1 MSELQSSENLIEN
14 NNVNI
19 HDFAD
24 VSSKAELGKGVYVGA
39 GSVIGPDVIVG
50 PNTWIGPNVII
61 EGRVK
66 IGSNN
71 KIFPGACIGLEPQD
85 LKYKGDSTEVLIGD
99 NNTFRECVTINRATF
114 EGEKTIVGSQNLL
127 MAYSHLGHN
136 CEIANNVVIA
146 NSVQIAGHVVVE
158 DRAVI
163 GGCLGIHQFVHIGYL
178 AMVGGMT
185 RVDRDV
191 PPFCL
196 AEGHPGRIRG
206 LNTVGIKR
214 QNIDKYNK
222 EEYLQLKKTWNLL
235 FKSEYVISD
244 SLKIAR
250 QENLFQSS
258 KRLCGFIELS
268 IGKGRRGPMPPLSS
282 INKSVNK

>member
-1 MSELQSSENLIEN
+1 MSELESSENLIGS

-19 HDFAD
+19 HEFAD
-24 VSSKAELGKGVYVGA
+24 VSSKAELGEGVHVGSGA
-39 GSVIGPDVIVG
+39 VIGPEVIVG

-61 EGRVK
+61 EGKVK
-66 IGSNN
+66 IGSKN

-85 LKYKGDSTEVLIGD
+85 LKYKGDSTDVLIGD

-114 EGEKTIVGSQNLL
+114 KGESTIIGSQNLL

-136 CEIANNVVIA
+136 CEIGNNVVIA
-146 NSVQIAGHVVVE
+146 NSVQIAGHVFVE

-178 AMVGGMT
+178 SMVGGMT

-191 PPFCL
+191 PPYCL

-206 LNTVGIKR
+206 LNYVGIKR
-214 QNIDKYNK
+214 KNIDKDNK
-222 EEYLQLKKTWNLL
+222 EEYLQLKRIWNLL

-244 SLKIAR
+244 GLKIAK
-250 QENLFQSS
+250 QENLLKPSA
-258 KRLCGFIELS
+258 RLCKFLELS
-268 IGKGRRGPMPPLSS
+268 IVKGRRGPMPSLMSTD
-282 INKSVNK
+282 KS

>member
-1 MSELQSSENLIEN
+1 MSELQSSEKSFADK
-14 NNVNI
+14 NVSI

-24 VSSKAELGKGVYVGA
+24 VSPKAELGEGVRVGSGA
-39 GSVIGPDVIVG
+39 VIGPDVIVG
-50 PNTWIGPNVII
+50 QNTWIGPNVII

-85 LKYKGDSTEVLIGD
+85 LKYKGDFSDVLIGD

-114 EGEKTIVGSQNLL
+114 EGEKTIIGNQNLL
-127 MAYSHLGHN
+127 MAYTHLGHN
-136 CEIANNVVIA
+136 CEIGNNVVIA
-146 NSVQIAGHVVVE
+146 NSVQIAGHVFVE

-191 PPFCL
+191 PPYCL

-206 LNTVGIKR
+206 LNKVGIKR
-214 QNIDKYNK
+214 NSIDKDNK
-222 EEYLQLKKTWNLL
+222 EEYIQLKRIWNLL
-235 FKSEYVISD
+235 FKSEYVISN
-244 SLKIAR
+244 SLKMAR
-250 QENLFQSS
+250 QENLLQSS
-258 KRLCGFIELS
+258 SRLCEFIECS
-268 IGKGRRGPMPPLSS
+268 ISKGRRGSMPYFISNS
-282 INKSVNK
+282 KR

>member
-1 MSELQSSENLIEN
+1 MSELESFVRFTGGSK
-14 NNVNI
+14 VNI
-19 HDFAD
+19 HKYAD
-24 VSSKAELGKGVYVGA
+24 VSPKAELGIGVSVGSGA
-39 GSVIGPDVIVG
+39 VIGPDVIIG
-50 PNTWIGPNVII
+50 PNTFIGPNVII
-61 EGRVK
+61 QGKVK

-85 LKYKGDSTEVLIGD
+85 LKYNGDYTDVLIGD

-114 EGEKTIVGSQNLL
+114 KGEKTIVGNQNLL

-136 CEIANNVVIA
+136 CEIGNSVVIA

-191 PPFCL
+191 PPYCL

-206 LNTVGIKR
+206 LNKVGIKR
-214 QNIDKYNK
+214 KSLDKENK
-222 EEYLQLKKTWNLL
+222 EEYLQLKRIWNLL
-235 FKSEYVISD
+235 FKSEYVISE
-244 SLKIAR
+244 SLELAR
-250 QENLFQSS
+250 QENLFHSS
-258 KRLCGFIELS
+258 ARLCGFVELS
-268 IGKGRRGPMPPLSS
+268 IGKRRRGLMPSAMS
-282 INKSVNK
+282 TR

>member
-1 MSELQSSENLIEN
+1 MSELESSGSLIGDTK
-14 NNVNI
+14 VNI

-24 VSSKAELGKGVYVGA
+24 VSPKAELGKGVRVGPGA
-39 GSVIGPDVIVG
+39 VIGPDVIVG
-50 PNTWIGPNVII
+50 ANTWIGPNVII
-61 EGRVK
+61 DGQVK

-85 LKYKGDSTEVLIGD
+85 LKYNGDSTDVLIGD

-114 EGEKTIVGSQNLL
+114 EGEKTIIGNQNLL

-136 CEIANNVVIA
+136 CEIGNNVVIA

-191 PPFCL
+191 PPYCL
-196 AEGHPGRIRG
+196 AEGHPGRMRG
-206 LNTVGIKR
+206 LNKVGIKR
-214 QNIDKYNK
+214 KSMDKVNK
-222 EEYLQLKKTWNLL
+222 EEYLQLKRIWNLL

-244 SLKIAR
+244 GLKIAKK
-250 QENLFQSS
+250 ENLFQSS
-258 KRLCGFIELS
+258 SRLCEFIELS
-268 IGKGRRGPMPPLSS
+268 IGKGRRGPMPYL
-282 INKSVNK
+282 IAK

>member
-1 MSELQSSENLIEN
+1 MSDLESFDNLIGDN
-14 NNVNI
+14 KVNI
-19 HDFAD
+19 HEFAD
-24 VSSKAELGKGVYVGA
+24 VSPKAELEKGVQVASGA
-39 GSVIGPDVIVG
+39 VIGPDVIIG
-50 PNTWIGPNVII
+50 ENTWIGPNVII

-85 LKYKGDSTEVLIGD
+85 LKYKGDSTDVLIGD
-99 NNTFRECVTINRATF
+99 NNIFRECVTVNRATF
-114 EGEKTIVGSQNLL
+114 EGEKTIIGNQNLL

-136 CEIANNVVIA
+136 CEIGNNIVIA

-191 PPFCL
+191 PPYCL

-206 LNTVGIKR
+206 LNKVGIKR
-214 QNIDKYNK
+214 KNIDKNNK
-222 EEYLQLKKTWNLL
+222 EEYQQLKKIWNLL
-235 FKSEYVISD
+235 FKSEYLISD
-244 SLKIAR
+244 GLQMAR
-250 QENLFQSS
+250 QENLLQSS
-258 KRLCGFIELS
+258 LRLCDFLELS
-268 IGKGRRGPMPPLSS
+268 ISRGRRGTMPYLMS
-282 INKSVNK
+282 INKS

>member
-1 MSELQSSENLIEN
+1 MSELESSESFKGDSK
-14 NNVNI
+14 VNI

-24 VSSKAELGKGVYVGA
+24 VSPKADLGKGVCVGSGA
-39 GSVIGPDVIVG
+39 VIGPDVIVG

-61 EGRVK
+61 AGKVK

-85 LKYKGDSTEVLIGD
+85 LKYKGDPTDVLIGD
-99 NNTFRECVTINRATF
+99 NNTLRECVTINRATF
-114 EGEKTIVGSQNLL
+114 EGEKTTVGNQNLL

-136 CEIANNVVIA
+136 CEIGNNVVIA
-146 NSVQIAGHVVVE
+146 NSVQIAGHVLVE

-196 AEGHPGRIRG
+196 AEGHPGRLRG
-206 LNTVGIKR
+206 LNRVGIKR
-214 QNIDKYNK
+214 SGLMENK
-222 EEYLQLKKTWNLL
+222 DFDLKILQSTWNLL
-235 FKSEYVISD
+235 FKSNNVMSEALD
-244 SLKIAR
+244 IAR
-250 QENLFQSS
+250 KSQLDISS
-258 KRLCGFIELS
+258 TKLCDFLKNS
-268 IGKGRRGPMPPLSS
+268 ISKGRRGPMPL
-282 INKSVNK
+282 IN

>member
-1 MSELQSSENLIEN
+1 MSALEFPKNSDRDKNI
-14 NNVNI
+14 NI

-24 VSSKAELGKGVYVGA
+24 VSSNAEIEEGVFVGSGA
-39 GSVIGPDVIVG
+39 VIGPDVIIG
-50 PNTWIGPNVII
+50 QNTWIGPNVII

-85 LKYKGDSTEVLIGD
+85 LKYKGDFTDVVIGD
-99 NNTFRECVTINRATF
+99 NNTIRECTTINRATF
-114 EGEKTIVGSQNLL
+114 EGEKTIVGNQNLL

-136 CEIANNVVIA
+136 CQVGNNVVIA
-146 NSVQIAGHVVVE
+146 NGVQIAGHVVVE

-191 PPFCL
+191 PPYCL
-196 AEGHPGRIRG
+196 AEGHPGRMRG
-206 LNTVGIKR
+206 LNKVGIKR
-214 QNIDKYNK
+214 KNIDKENK
-222 EEYLQLKKTWNLL
+222 EEYIQLKRIWNLL
-235 FKSEYVISD
+235 FKSENVISD
-244 SLKIAR
+244 SLKLAR
-250 QENLFQSS
+250 QENLFPSS
-258 KRLCGFIELS
+258 ARLCSFIELS
-268 IGKGRRGPMPPLSS
+268 IGKGRRGPMPSLISN
-282 INKSVNK
+282 NK

>member
-1 MSELQSSENLIEN
+1 MSENQSFENLIGD

-19 HDFAD
+19 HHAAH
-24 VSSKAELGKGVYVGA
+24 VSPKAEIGKGVHVGSGA
-39 GSVIGPDVIVG
+39 VIGPDVIIG
-50 PNTWIGPNVII
+50 QNTWIGPNAII
-61 EGRVK
+61 EGKVK

-85 LKYKGDSTEVLIGD
+85 LKYKGDFTEVLIGD
-99 NNTFRECVTINRATF
+99 DNIFRECVTINRATF
-114 EGEKTIVGSQNLL
+114 EGEKTIIGNKNLL

-136 CEIANNVVIA
+136 CEIGNQVVIA

-191 PPFCL
+191 PPYCL
-196 AEGHPGRIRG
+196 VEGHPGRIRG

-214 QNIDKYNK
+214 KNLDKDNK
-222 EEYLQLKKTWNLL
+222 EEYLQLRRVWNLL
-235 FKSEYVISD
+235 FRSEYVIST
-244 SLKIAR
+244 SLKMAR
-250 QENLFQSS
+250 QENLLQSS
-258 KRLCGFIELS
+258 ARLCNFLELS
-268 IGKGRRGPMPPLSS
+268 TGKGRRGSMPSL
-282 INKSVNK
+282 ILNIK

>member
-1 MSELQSSENLIEN
+1 MSELDSSESLIEDDK
-14 NNVNI
+14 VNI

-24 VSSKAELGKGVYVGA
+24 VSSKAELGKGVCVGS

-50 PNTWIGPNVII
+50 PNTWIGPNVTI
-61 EGRVK
+61 EGRVN

-85 LKYKGDSTEVLIGD
+85 LKYTGDSTSVLIGD
-99 NNTFRECVTINRATF
+99 NNTFRECITINRATF
-114 EGEKTIVGSQNLL
+114 EGEQTIVGNQNLL

-136 CEIANNVVIA
+136 CEIGNNIVIA
-146 NSVQIAGHVVVE
+146 NSVQIAGHVCIE

-191 PPFCL
+191 PPYCL
-196 AEGHPGRIRG
+196 AEGHPGRMRG
-206 LNTVGIKR
+206 LNKVGIKR
-214 QNIDKYNK
+214 KSLDKENK
-222 EEYLQLKKTWNLL
+222 EEYIQLKRIWNLL

-244 SLKIAR
+244 GLKIAR
-250 QENLFQSS
+250 QENLLESS
-258 KRLCGFIELS
+258 ARLCGFVELS
-268 IGKGRRGPMPPLSS
+268 IEKGRRGPMPSLMQA
-282 INKSVNK
+282 K

>member
-1 MSELQSSENLIEN
+1 MSELESSESFMGN
-14 NNVNI
+14 NKVNI
-19 HDFAD
+19 HDFAN
-24 VSSKAELGKGVYVGA
+24 VSPKAELGQGVCVGSGA
-39 GSVIGPDVIVG
+39 VIGPEVIVG

-61 EGRVK
+61 EGKVK

-71 KIFPGACIGLEPQD
+71 KIFPGTCIGLEPQD
-85 LKYKGDSTEVLIGD
+85 LKYKGDFTDVLIGD

-114 EGEKTIVGSQNLL
+114 KGEKTIVGDQNLL

-136 CEIANNVVIA
+136 CEIGNSVVIA

-191 PPFCL
+191 PPYCL
-196 AEGHPGRIRG
+196 AEGHPGRMRG
-206 LNTVGIKR
+206 LNKVGIKR
-214 QNIDKYNK
+214 KSIDKDNR
-222 EEYLQLKKTWNLL
+222 EEYLQLIRIWNLL

-244 SLKIAR
+244 GLKIAR

-258 KRLCGFIELS
+258 ARLCEFLELS
-268 IGKGRRGPMPPLSS
+268 IGKGRRGPMPYLTST
-282 INKSVNK
+282 K

>member
-1 MSELQSSENLIEN
+1 
-14 NNVNI
+14 
-19 HDFAD
+19 
-24 VSSKAELGKGVYVGA
+24 
-39 GSVIGPDVIVG
+39 VIVG
-50 PNTWIGPNVII
+50 PITWIGPNVII

-85 LKYKGDSTEVLIGD
+85 LKYKGDSTNVLIGD

-114 EGEKTIVGSQNLL
+114 KGEKTIVGNKNLL

-136 CEIANNVVIA
+136 CEIGNNVVIA
-146 NSVQIAGHVVVE
+146 NSVQIAGHVIVE

-191 PPFCL
+191 PPYCL
-196 AEGHPGRIRG
+196 AEGHPGRMRG
-206 LNTVGIKR
+206 LNNVGIKR
-214 QNIDKYNK
+214 KNIDKDNK
-222 EEYLQLKKTWNLL
+222 EEYIQLKRIWNLL

-244 SLKIAR
+244 GLKIAR

-258 KRLCGFIELS
+258 ARLCEFVELS
-268 IGKGRRGPMPPLSS
+268 IGKGRRGPMPSLMS
-282 INKSVNK
+282 NK

>member
-1 MSELQSSENLIEN
+1 MSELESSENLFED
-14 NNVNI
+14 NVINI
-19 HDFAD
+19 HEFAD
-24 VSSKAELGKGVYVGA
+24 VSPKAELGNGVHVGS
-39 GSVIGPDVIVG
+39 GSVIGPEVAVG

-85 LKYKGDSTEVLIGD
+85 LKYKGDFTDVLIGD
-99 NNTFRECVTINRATF
+99 SNILRECVTINRATF
-114 EGEKTIVGSQNLL
+114 EGEKTIIGNQNLL
-127 MAYSHLGHN
+127 MAYTHLGHN
-136 CEIANNVVIA
+136 CQIANNVVIA

-191 PPFCL
+191 PPYCL

-206 LNTVGIKR
+206 LNKVGIKR
-214 QNIDKYNK
+214 QHIDKVNK
-222 EEYLQLKKTWNLL
+222 EEYLQLKRIWNLL
-235 FKSEYVISD
+235 FKSQYVISD
-244 SLKIAR
+244 GLKIVK
-250 QENLFQSS
+250 QENLLKSS
-258 KRLCGFIELS
+258 ERLCGFIELS
-268 IGKGRRGPMPPLSS
+268 IGKGRRGPMPSLL
-282 INKSVNK
+282 INNK

>member
-1 MSELQSSENLIEN
+1 MSELESFESFTGKNK
-14 NNVNI
+14 VNI
-19 HDFAD
+19 HDYAD
-24 VSSKAELGKGVYVGA
+24 VSPKAELGNGVSVGSGA
-39 GSVIGPDVIVG
+39 VIGPDVIIG

-61 EGRVK
+61 EGKVK

-71 KIFPGACIGLEPQD
+71 RIFPGSCIGLEPQD
-85 LKYKGDSTEVLIGD
+85 LKYNGDSTDVLIGD

-114 EGEKTIVGSQNLL
+114 KGEKTVVGNQNLL

-136 CEIANNVVIA
+136 CEIGNSVVIA

-191 PPFCL
+191 PPYCL
-196 AEGHPGRIRG
+196 AEGHPGRMRG
-206 LNTVGIKR
+206 LNKVGIKR
-214 QNIDKYNK
+214 KSIDKENK
-222 EEYLQLKKTWNLL
+222 EEYLQLKRIWNLL
-235 FKSEYVISD
+235 FKSKYVISD
-244 SLKIAR
+244 SLEIAR
-250 QENLFQSS
+250 QEKLFQSS
-258 KRLCGFIELS
+258 ARLCGFIELS
-268 IGKGRRGPMPPLSS
+268 IGKGRRGPMP
-282 INKSVNK
+282 SVMPSR

>member
-1 MSELQSSENLIEN
+1 MSELESSGSLIGDTK
-14 NNVNI
+14 VNI

-24 VSSKAELGKGVYVGA
+24 VSPKAELGKGVRVGPGA
-39 GSVIGPDVIVG
+39 VIGPDVIVG
-50 PNTWIGPNVII
+50 ANTWIGPNVII
-61 EGRVK
+61 DGQVK

-85 LKYKGDSTEVLIGD
+85 LKYNGDSTDVLIGD

-114 EGEKTIVGSQNLL
+114 EGEKTIIGNQNLL

-136 CEIANNVVIA
+136 CEIGNNVVIA

-191 PPFCL
+191 PPYCL
-196 AEGHPGRIRG
+196 AEGHPGRMRG
-206 LNTVGIKR
+206 LNKVGIKR
-214 QNIDKYNK
+214 KSMDKVNK
-222 EEYLQLKKTWNLL
+222 EEYLQLKRIWNLL

-244 SLKIAR
+244 GLKIAKK
-250 QENLFQSS
+250 ENLFQSS
-258 KRLCGFIELS
+258 SRLCEFIELS
-268 IGKGRRGPMPPLSS
+268 IGKGRRGPMPSL
-282 INKSVNK
+282 IAK

>member
-1 MSELQSSENLIEN
+1 MSELESAEKLIGDN
-14 NNVNI
+14 KVNI
-19 HDFAD
+19 HEFAD
-24 VSSKAELGKGVYVGA
+24 VSAKAELGEGVCVGPGA
-39 GSVIGPDVIVG
+39 VIGPNVIVG

-61 EGRVK
+61 DGRVQ

-85 LKYKGDSTEVLIGD
+85 LKYSGDSTDLLIGD

-114 EGEKTIVGSQNLL
+114 EGEKTIVGNRNLL

-136 CEIANNVVIA
+136 CEIGNNVVIA
-146 NSVQIAGHVVVE
+146 NCVQIAGHVVVE

-191 PPFCL
+191 PSYCL
-196 AEGHPGRIRG
+196 AEGHPGRLRG
-206 LNTVGIKR
+206 LNKVGIKR
-214 QNIDKYNK
+214 KSLDKENK
-222 EEYLQLKKTWNLL
+222 EEYIQLKRIWNLL

-244 SLKIAR
+244 SLRIAR
-250 QENLFQSS
+250 QENLLQSS
-258 KRLCGFIELS
+258 ARLCGFIELS
-268 IGKGRRGPMPPLSS
+268 IGKGRRGPMPTLIS
-282 INKSVNK
+282 NK